1 MTDAKLSESVRP
13 TSSSYIDYTPH
24 SSAKEVAD
32 APWRCSQYEG
42 PNFNLLKPT
51 GNYTYHKV

>member
-1 MTDAKLSESVRP
+1 VTENVRP
-13 TSSSYIDYTPH
+13 ASGSSIDYTPH

-32 APWRCSQYEG
+32 VSWRYGQYEG

-51 GNYTYHKV
+51 GNFTYHKV